1 MANVTPP
8 LLDESV
14 EKPHRPIEELG
25 RPASGL
31 VVQLMRFGVA
41 LVIPA
46 VIVVFF
52 LAFSF
57 LKSEDANKLVQVG
70 VALVA
75 GVLGVW
81 VLYWAMD
88 KVVDLLPGTAAAAVR
103 PFAFVGP
110 AMVLVTVYLV
120 YPTVQT
126 TIFSFQDADSESFV
140 GFDNYVRIF
149 TESQYLVAIRNSLL
163 WVLIVPA
170 VAVIIGLAFAT
181 LADKLGSRSESAAKS
196 LIFLPMA
203 ISFVGASA
211 VWVFMYSFRPEG
223 FGEQI
228 GLLNAIWSGLGG
240 QPVDWLGA
248 QPWNNLFLMVILIWL
263 QTGFCM
269 VILSSAI
276 KSVPDELLEAARIDG
291 ATEWQVFTRVTLPS
305 VASTI
310 TVVWTTTVITVWK
323 VFDIVYVMTGGFDG
337 TQVVAQQMVQEF
349 FTNRNN
355 GVGAALA
362 VLLFVAVVPVLII
375 NVRRFRA
382 QEAMR

>member
-8 LLDESV
+8 LLDESI
-14 EKPHRPIEELG
+14 EKPQRPIEEVG
-25 RPASGL
+25 GPAGGL
-31 VVQLMRFGVA
+31 LVQLMRFGVA
-41 LVIPA
+41 LVIPV

-88 KVVDLLPGTAAAAVR
+88 KVVDLLPGTAATAVR

-375 NVRRFRA
+375 NVKRFRA